1 MTDLYPNIQVALKS
15 PHGGYLHAT
24 HAGRVV
30 RQPGLITRSA
40 KWRVDTI
47 DNHNNNTNNT
57 GNNNNSCNK
66 ALTKRVSMFSVH
78 NRCFLT
84 AEEDGSV
91 WVLKKH
97 RDTWDQWVVTAAQRK
112 KKE

>member
-1 MTDLYPNIQVALKS
+1 MTDLYPNIQIALKS

-24 HAGRVV
+24 HSGRVV
-30 RQPGLITRSA
+30 RKTGVITRSA

-47 DNHNNNTNNT
+47 DNNNNHNHNNTNNNT
-57 GNNNNSCNK
+57 TTNNF
-66 ALTKRVSMFSVH
+66 TKRVSLFSVQ

-91 WVLKKH
+91 CVLKKH
-97 RDTWDQWVVTAAQRK
+97 RDTWDQWVVTAALRK